1 MKLSKKIFVT
11 FSLLLL
17 VFSTSCVETVVIGSI
32 AGGAVA
38 VREKSL
44 KDDRKDFVIG
54 SVLLKEFVANGL
66 KSPGSS
72 IDFTINEGRVLLTG
86 IAREVEK
93 AELAQILTWKVKG
106 VKEVIDEIQ
115 VREDGKF
122 YAKDVAKASYDYL
135 ITAQVDS
142 RLLVARDVNSMN
154 FKATT
159 VAGVVYI
166 LGVAENEFEMRRVI
180 TIASKVRGVS
190 KVVNHVILVDD
201 SRRNQS

>member
-1 MKLSKKIFVT
+1 MKLSKKFSLV

-17 VFSTSCVETVVIGSI
+17 VFTTSCVETVVIGSV

-44 KDDRKDFVIG
+44 KNTRKDIVIG

-66 KSPGSS
+66 KIPGDS

-86 IAREVEK
+86 IARDPEK
-93 AELAQILTWKVKG
+93 AQLAQLLAWKVAG

-122 YAKDVAKASYDYL
+122 YAKDVATASYDYL

-142 RLLVARDVNSMN
+142 KLLVARDINSLN
-154 FKATT
+154 FKTTT

-166 LGVAENEFEMRRVI
+166 IGVAENEFEMRRVLAI
-180 TIASKVRGVS
+180 VSKVRGVS
-190 KVVNHVILVDD
+190 KVVNHVIFADD
-201 SRRNQS
+201 SRHNS